1 MLAYELS
8 PNWKFDYSTALD
20 VTRRQILSQRFSLT
34 RRLHCWDAV
43 FTRSFIPGGEA
54 EYYFR
59 LGVHD
64 QKEIYFERGTRVQS
78 FGGIQ

>member
-1 MLAYELS
+1 MT
-8 PNWKFDYSTALD
+8 PNWHFDYSAAFDFT
-20 VTRRQILSQRFSLT
+20 LSQVLSQHYSLT
-34 RRLHCWDAV
+34 RRIHCWDAV
-43 FTRSFIPGGEA
+43 FTRTFTPYGAA

-64 QKEIYFERGTRVQS
+64 QKEIYFERGTRSQS